1 MPVRCCRSEGIG
13 VQVYVALIA
22 ALILAG
28 ETGGTVG
35 QRAFN
40 LICLYLQGWS
50 DDDEL
55 RAGLNAICRA
65 AQKR

>member
-1 MPVRCCRSEGIG
+1 
-13 VQVYVALIA
+13 VYVALIA

-28 ETGGTVG
+28 QTKGTVG
-35 QRAFN
+35 KRAFN
-40 LICLYLQGWS
+40 LICLYLQGWA

-55 RAGLNAICRA
+55 RAGLDAICRA